1 MSEQGQPPEE
11 QLPDENIQ
19 TGETPKPLVNEKE
32 TLNTTTE
39 IENMEVHKHPHHVTH
54 TKKWFEYILE
64 FTMLFLAVFLGF
76 VAENIR
82 ESRVEKHHEHQYI
95 KELIQDLTTDTTL
108 LNKQIKRNLIKQ
120 SMCDSL
126 LIMRNADLVNSENI
140 KKVYTYFGK
149 GLGYYIFTP
158 SDATITQLKNGGALR
173 LIKKSVSDSIIS
185 YDYYNK
191 EIVRHNELYLKT
203 YNDYWNEAYNI
214 LDVSVFRDSSYRQQP
229 DFGLLGIENEILW
242 KNKNLPTISTD
253 KKDQQRFF
261 GHLFRLLGI
270 NDFSRYYMINQKHR
284 AERLIGFLN
293 KEYPNE

>member
-19 TGETPKPLVNEKE
+19 TGETNEEPVNEPE
-32 TLNTTTE
+32 TKNITTE
-39 IENMEVHKHPHHVTH
+39 TENMEVHKHPHHVTH

-76 VAENIR
+76 VTENIR

-95 KELIQDLTTDTTL
+95 QELIQDLTTDTTL
-108 LNKQIKRNLIKQ
+108 LAKQIKRNLIKK

-126 LIMRNADLVNSENI
+126 LMMKNVDLSNSENV
-140 KKVYTYFGK
+140 KKEYTYFGR

-173 LIKKSVSDSIIS
+173 LIKKSVSDSILA

-214 LDVSVFRDSSYRQQP
+214 LDVSVFRDSSYRQQL
-229 DFGLLGIENEILW
+229 DFGLVGIENEISW
-242 KNKNLPTISTD
+242 KNKNLPTVSTD
-253 KKDQQRFF
+253 KKDHQRFF

-284 AERLIGFLN
+284 AERLIVFLH